1 VDSSA
6 FVKLPLRELEHASLR
21 AELGR
26 WEGYVSSALI
36 GVEAIRACSRYGPE
50 YAQAARAGLDA
61 LALLPVDDEVLD
73 HASRLQPWT
82 LRSLDA
88 IHLATALIV
97 RDDLGVVV
105 SYDERFC
112 VAARAVELPVA
123 TPR

>member
-6 FVKLPLRELEHASLR
+6 FVKLPLRETEHAALR

-36 GVEAIRACSRYGPE
+36 GVEAIRACARYGPE
-50 YAQAARAGLDA
+50 YARTARAGLDA
-61 LALLPVDDEVLD
+61 LALLPVDDDVLD
-73 HASRLQPWT
+73 RASRLEPWT
-82 LRSLDA
+82 VRSLDA

-97 RDDLGVVV
+97 REDLGVVL
-105 SYDERFC
+105 SYDERLC
-112 VAARAVELPVA
+112 EAARAVELPVA